1 MHLFAW
7 QKHCSRQQG
16 AENRSISGYDFYAAA
31 DRFRRFYA
39 TIRRLAFI
47 MHLQILRTDLRGK
60 LILRQLALVFVFL
73 VALGAICFGQA
84 EKTADGKKEK
94 PKEPSSTKAN
104 AKPGGEATAEQIVES
119 TILIYAFPGGRQ
131 TLDQIRKTTN
141 ERGRTKITYPD
152 GRTELVNYQRFIIRG
167 PNLEKEKIRL
177 DQEFPSVR
185 YSLVHEDGKVFGVFN
200 DQIFSPREDA
210 AASFID
216 QIYRSID
223 ALLRYKEDGSEI
235 SLAGK
240 DKLLG
245 VDFYLIDLTDKSGR
259 KTRYYVSAKR
269 FRVMM
274 LEYESGGTQ
283 YRRKFY
289 DYNYAQGT
297 LVPFRS
303 VLYANDRITEETDI
317 GTITFGQK
325 VDESLFP
332 KQP

>member
-1 MHLFAW
+1 M
-7 QKHCSRQQG
+7 
-16 AENRSISGYDFYAAA
+16 
-31 DRFRRFYA
+31 
-39 TIRRLAFI
+39 T
-47 MHLQILRTDLRGK
+47 
-60 LILRQLALVFVFL
+60 
-73 VALGAICFGQA
+73 ALGAVCFGQIEKSA
-84 EKTADGKKEK
+84 EGKKEK
-94 PKEPSSTKAN
+94 ASEPPSAKVSS
-104 AKPGGEATAEQIVES
+104 KPGAELTAEQIVES

-131 TLDQIRKTTN
+131 TLEQIRKTTN
-141 ERGRTKITYPD
+141 ERGRTKINYPD
-152 GRTELVNYQRFIIRG
+152 GRSELVNYQRFIIRG

-210 AASFID
+210 AASFTD
-216 QIYRSID
+216 QIYRSIE
-223 ALLRYKEDGSEI
+223 ALLRYKENGSEI

-245 VDFYLIDLTDKSGR
+245 VDFYLIDLTDKVGR
-259 KTRYYVSAKR
+259 KTRFYVSVKR
-269 FRVMM
+269 FRIMM